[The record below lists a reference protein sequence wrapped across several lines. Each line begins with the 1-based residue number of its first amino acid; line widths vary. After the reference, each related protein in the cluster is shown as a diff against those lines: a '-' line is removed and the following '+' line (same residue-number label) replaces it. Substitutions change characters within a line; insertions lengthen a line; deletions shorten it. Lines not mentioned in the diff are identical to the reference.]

1 MGTIRDNLQFGNPV
15 ATDQDLYDALRLAN
29 ASFVNELD
37 SGLDSFVGTASV
49 LNMSGGQK
57 QKIAIARALVKK
69 PLVLILDE
77 ATSALDPR
85 SEAEVQKAIENISQQ
100 QGSSELTIIMIA
112 HRLSTIRCVQNLLYF
127 ISPTV
132 I

>member
-1 MGTIRDNLQFGNPV
+1 MGTAG
-15 ATDQDLYDALRLAN
+15 
-29 ASFVNELD
+29 
-37 SGLDSFVGTASV
+37 V

-100 QGSSELTIIMIA
+100 EGSSELTIIMIA
-112 HRLSTIRCVQNLLYF
+112 HRLSTIRCAQNLLYF

>member
-1 MGTIRDNLQFGNPV
+1 M
-15 ATDQDLYDALRLAN
+15 
-29 ASFVNELD
+29 
-37 SGLDSFVGTASV
+37 GTASV

-100 QGSSELTIIMIA
+100 
-112 HRLSTIRCVQNLLYF
+112 
-127 ISPTV
+127 
-132 I
+132 

>member
-1 MGTIRDNLQFGNPV
+1 
-15 ATDQDLYDALRLAN
+15 
-29 ASFVNELD
+29 
-37 SGLDSFVGTASV
+37 VGTASV

-100 QGSSELTIIMIA
+100 
-112 HRLSTIRCVQNLLYF
+112 
-127 ISPTV
+127 
-132 I
+132 

>member
-112 HRLSTIRCVQNLLYF
+112 HRLSTIRCAQNLLYF